1 MARLYTGKR
10 GSAGSKKYPAT
21 SRPVG
26 FEPNPPLTLE
36 LVEKLAKEGK
46 NEAEIGRVLRDEHK
60 IPSVK
65 MVTGKTISQILKE
78 KKLQGQYPSD
88 LLDLIKRAMS
98 IRRHLKLNSRDVHNR
113 RNLTLTESKIRRLV
127 AFYRGKRLPSN
138 WKYDPATAGL
148 LVK

>member
-1 MARLYTGKR
+1 MAKLYSGKR
-10 GSAGSKKYPAT
+10 GMAGSKKYPST

-26 FEPNPPLTLE
+26 FEPNPALTLE

-46 NEAEIGRVLRDEHK
+46 SEADIGRILRDEHK

-65 MVTGKTISQILKE
+65 MVTGKTISQILRE
-78 KKLQGQYPSD
+78 KKLASQYPSD
-88 LLDLIKRAMS
+88 LLYLIKRAVS

-127 AFYRGKRLPSN
+127 GYYRGNKLPTS
-138 WKYDPATAGL
+138 WKYDPETAGL